1 MHFYIVYHS
10 IHTLCTKG
18 QMRCNSIRWVYLNW
32 QLSVYATFYIIA
44 HMHILTS
51 VHLSPLFLH
60 LSLCHSFFCM
70 FYFFSF
76 FPLFLPPINCFRWT
90 HYITGWRSLISGSQL
105 LKPCHP
111 TVTLATLYH
120 VTLRCTSL
128 MTSTS
133 KWKWQFWTYILIFM
147 NTMVLLTPLTYFILS
162 WILKIPRIKHSS

>member
-1 MHFYIVYHS
+1 MGVPKLATECICNILHNRTYAYLD
-10 IHTLCTKG
+10 LCP
-18 QMRCNSIRWVYLNW
+18 S
-32 QLSVYATFYIIA
+32 
-44 HMHILTS
+44 LTS
-51 VHLSPLFLH
+51 LSPSVTLSFLFLH
-60 LSLCHSFFCM
+60 VFFP
-70 FYFFSF
+70 F